1 MQRKATTPPSDRSS
15 MNNGSAAVIVIVAP
29 GTVENET
36 LILSKDHGQTNRE
49 PKKQKTRSI
58 LP

>member
-49 PKKQKTRSI
+49 PKKQKTST
-58 LP
+58 